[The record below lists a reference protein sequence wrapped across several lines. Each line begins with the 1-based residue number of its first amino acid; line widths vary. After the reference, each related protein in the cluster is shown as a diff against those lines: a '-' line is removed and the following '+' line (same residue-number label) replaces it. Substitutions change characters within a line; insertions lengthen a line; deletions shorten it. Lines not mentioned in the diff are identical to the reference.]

1 MGRIKLKTVLF
12 CLLILSLS
20 TLNAQI
26 NDTTCLKLERLETAF
41 NIVENS
47 YPKYRYYD
55 AGISFVLGGS
65 VAYRGI
71 TVLNNNQSTDSEKNT
86 AYAILGF
93 GSIRVI
99 DGLYG
104 FFFSTPVEKNLKK
117 FQKLKDNQQKIEFG
131 EMKLKEAANREKL
144 MRYIRSFL
152 LGGSGVAL
160 TSLAVIDYDKNKIQ
174 GYAGILMIGGSIY
187 KLLAKSPAEKAW
199 NHYKKSA
206 RKEEVGKINYYF
218 SPYPRGFVAG
228 VSLKF

>member
-1 MGRIKLKTVLF
+1 MNRIKLKTALF
-12 CLLILSLS
+12 FLLILSLS

-26 NDTTCLKLERLETAF
+26 NDTTRLKLDRLETAF

-71 TVLNNNQSTDSEKNT
+71 TVLNDNQSTGSEKNT

-117 FQKLKDNQQKIEFG
+117 FQKLKDNQQKIDFG

-144 MRYIRSFL
+144 MRYFRSFL
-152 LGGSGVAL
+152 IGGSGAAL
-160 TSLAVIDYDKNKIQ
+160 TSLAVIDYDKHKIQ
-174 GYAGILMIGGSIY
+174 GYAGILMIGASIY
-187 KLLAKSPAEKAW
+187 RLLSKSPAEKAW
-199 NHYKKSA
+199 NLYKKSA
-206 RKEEVGKINYYF
+206 RKEEIGGINFYI
-218 SPYPRGFVAG
+218 SPYPQGFVTG
-228 VSLKF
+228 VYLRF

>member
-1 MGRIKLKTVLF
+1 MGRIKLKATLL
-12 CLLILSLS
+12 CLLIHSLS

-71 TVLNNNQSTDSEKNT
+71 TVLDDNQSSDSEKNA
-86 AYAILGF
+86 AYALLGF
-93 GSIRVI
+93 GSIRII

-144 MRYIRSFL
+144 MKYFRSFL
-152 LGGSGVAL
+152 IGGSGVAL
-160 TSLAVIDYDKNKIQ
+160 TSLAVIDYDKHKIQ
-174 GYAGILMIGGSIY
+174 GYIGILAIGTSIY
-187 KLLAKSPAEKAW
+187 KFLSKSPTEKAW
-199 NHYKKSA
+199 NQYINTA
-206 RKEEVGKINYYF
+206 GKDEIGRVNYYI
-218 SPYPRGFVAG
+218 SPYPQGFVAG
-228 VSLKF
+228 VYLRF